1 MTPYHSLA
9 SDNAYGPLYE
19 ACRSVG
25 MEYVGSLDQ
34 RSLSKAVRSA
44 DVLAYP
50 STYPETS
57 CITVMEAMAS
67 SAVIVTRALGAIPE
81 TSAGF
86 AHLMPAAFPHGGPDL
101 PRRYADF
108 LVGVIRRCVASPRQ
122 TAARLE
128 LQRRY
133 SAVNYDWDRKAAEW
147 ETFLQEATAG
157 REQTFSAFEE
167 EYRLASRPAIYNYV
181 QTIHGKR
188 VFIDPRDAR
197 ARRMIESGGSF
208 NPGTMCLWAAALRL
222 ATWDVVI
229 DVGANYG
236 ELLVEPG
243 VEKCP
248 CVLAVEPNPAIL
260 PYLAKTVSAAHNITI
275 VNLAIAHADSE
286 RRFAVHP
293 IWSGMSRL
301 GDGPDSIVVKT
312 TPIDSLLSTHMA
324 QRSHAVDAFDGM
336 KLLLKIDVEG
346 SEPEVLSGADRAV
359 RETAE
364 FCCLIEISHLEP
376 GYLKALEQQ
385 FLVYALHRERGQIE
399 RIDSLEKVRSETSG
413 YWHQDVIL
421 RRPDKGAGGPEA
433 SLS

>member
-1 MTPYHSLA
+1 
-9 SDNAYGPLYE
+9 
-19 ACRSVG
+19 
-25 MEYVGSLDQ
+25 
-34 RSLSKAVRSA
+34 
-44 DVLAYP
+44 
-50 STYPETS
+50 
-57 CITVMEAMAS
+57 
-67 SAVIVTRALGAIPE
+67 
-81 TSAGF
+81 
-86 AHLMPAAFPHGGPDL
+86 
-101 PRRYADF
+101 
-108 LVGVIRRCVASPRQ
+108 
-122 TAARLE
+122 
-128 LQRRY
+128 
-133 SAVNYDWDRKAAEW
+133 
-147 ETFLQEATAG
+147 
-157 REQTFSAFEE
+157 
-167 EYRLASRPAIYNYV
+167 
-181 QTIHGKR
+181 
-188 VFIDPRDAR
+188 
-197 ARRMIESGGSF
+197 MIESGGSF
-208 NPGTMCLWAAALRL
+208 NPETMCLWAAAMRL
-222 ATWDVVI
+222 AAWDVII

-293 IWSGMSRL
+293 TWSGMSRL

-312 TPIDSLLSTHMA
+312 TTIDSLVSTHVA
-324 QRSHAVDAFDGM
+324 QRAGAVGAFDGM

-376 GYLKALEQQ
+376 AYLKALEQQ

-399 RIDSLEKVRSETSG
+399 RIDSLEKVRNEASG

-421 RRPDKGAGGPEA
+421 RRLNKGAGSPGA